1 MELAVLMRIGPNPVP
16 AIISHIPASCKYLYN
31 WFDHNQGHLS
41 HSFHRMQFANLNKDI
56 WGYGARVNKVYPV
69 SFGKPVNLLS
79 LVKLVSQF
87 KLVNLVKLINLGKLV
102 SQVKLLHLF
111 VYLLQNFALRE
122 LQHSC
127 TVMLLIFPNGI
138 TVYKEYQTF
147 FWNFFGITVC
157 VLRKH

>member
-41 HSFHRMQFANLNKDI
+41 HSFHRMQFANHNKDI
-56 WGYGARVNKVYPV
+56 WGYGTLVNKVYPV
-69 SFGKPVNLLS
+69 SFGKPVSLLS
-79 LVKLVSQF
+79 LVKLVSQ
-87 KLVNLVKLINLGKLV
+87 VKLINLGKLV

-127 TVMLLIFPNGI
+127 TVMFLIFPNVI
-138 TVYKEYQTF
+138 TVYKEYQIYFWKF
-147 FWNFFGITVC
+147 FSITGC
-157 VLRKH
+157 LLR